1 MSATTPEVFATR
13 PETLAPGEQYVSQF
27 ADKVISFPRMLRFEY
42 LKMFSLRSTWWMLGA
57 TIFLMAGLSLLFA
70 AIMNFVVNDDQM
82 MADMGFGAGGAANG
96 FPVGLTIVIFAYSF
110 AQLTI
115 AVFATLTITNEYSSG
130 MIRSTFA
137 ATPRRLRTLWA
148 KVIMVT
154 VVTVIVSVI
163 GLVSA
168 WLVTLPILNAN
179 DMTIDLSD
187 RTTLRSLIGVVL
199 YLVMIAWFA
208 LGIGTLMR
216 GSAGAIATVMG
227 IILVLPMILGIIAM
241 TAPTVTWVGQLYRVL
256 PSEAG
261 QQLVMPTGAAVGPGD
276 GMMSVEMLTPWVGF
290 AVLSAYAVAAIAAA
304 AVVIKRRD
312 A

>member
-1 MSATTPEVFATR
+1 
-13 PETLAPGEQYVSQF
+13 
-27 ADKVISFPRMLRFEY
+27 MLRFEY

-57 TIFLMAGLSLLFA
+57 TVFLMAGLSLLFA
-70 AIMNFVVNDDQM
+70 AIMNLVVNDEQM
-82 MADMGFGAGGAANG
+82 MADMGMGGG
-96 FPVGLTIVIFAYSF
+96 PTGEFPVGLVIVVFAYSF

-148 KVIMVT
+148 KLIMVT

-163 GLVSA
+163 SLVIA

-187 RTTLRSLIGVVL
+187 ATVWRSLVGVVL
-199 YLVMIAWFA
+199 YLVMISWFA
-208 LGIGTLMR
+208 LGIGTLMK
-216 GSAGAIATVMG
+216 GSAGGIATVMG
-227 IILVLPMILGIIAM
+227 VILVLPMILGMIVM
-241 TAPTVTWVGQLYRVL
+241 FAPNIEWVGYIYRVL

-261 QQLVMPTGAAVGPGD
+261 QQIVMPPFQGGGGPGM
-276 GMMSVEMLTPWVGF
+276 GGISVEMLGPWTGF
-290 AVLSAYAVAAIAAA
+290 AVLSIYAVVAIIAAA
-304 AVVIKRRD
+304 FVIKKRD